1 MDWFFFL
8 ILLWIM
14 NIIESCGC
22 GGSSHDINRLQ
33 FSQQWRNQKIQ
44 IISNYQGIIHVLRNH
59 VLGFSDP
66 LPSLFWLSSVL
77 NGFKNCHFLTWN
89 NELRRISH
97 AFSQIYI
104 PIYDEYLWGISANVI
119 NHFGLFITHSF
130 TNSSLLLLNCGHTTT
145 LLSCEKK
152 KETCFKPIFHA

>member
-1 MDWFFFL
+1 MFW
-8 ILLWIM
+8 
-14 NIIESCGC
+14 S
-22 GGSSHDINRLQ
+22 
-33 FSQQWRNQKIQ
+33 
-44 IISNYQGIIHVLRNH
+44 
-59 VLGFSDP
+59 FSDP

-119 NHFGLFITHSF
+119 NHFGLFITHYL
-130 TNSSLLLLNCGHTTT
+130 TNSSLLLLNCGLGIPPHYYHVKRKRKRVSSPFFMHNILSTNGVYGNKSPLESDHSCSSTVGILPSATTPPPHYHHVKRERKRD
-145 LLSCEKK
+145 SI
-152 KETCFKPIFHA
+152 FKPI